1 MHDFKRST
9 GNPSSIRKAEARGW
23 RHLVSLTYKETKLC
37 LKKKKDHFWGFVE
50 VLETETVQC
59 WLTISML
66 NYLPSSLGVLLLFV
80 FEV

>member
-1 MHDFKRST
+1 MISKGQQEIHL
-9 GNPSSIRKAEARGW
+9 ALARGW

-37 LKKKKDHFWGFVE
+37 LKKKKKDHFWGVVE